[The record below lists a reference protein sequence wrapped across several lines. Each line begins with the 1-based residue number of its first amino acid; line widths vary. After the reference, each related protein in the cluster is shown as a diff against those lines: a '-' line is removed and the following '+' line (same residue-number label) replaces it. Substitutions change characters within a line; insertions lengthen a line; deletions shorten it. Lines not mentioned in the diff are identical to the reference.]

1 MLIFVVSITIKQYI
15 MSKIKT
21 LKVCGK
27 TVDRCSIV
35 FLNESGDA
43 VGKRNDYVPD
53 YFPEE
58 HYGDYLELDIDI
70 ETGQILNWKKPTQ
83 KQLRDSM
90 D

>member
-1 MLIFVVSITIKQYI
+1 

-27 TVDRCSIV
+27 TVDRCSIT

-43 VGKRNDYVPD
+43 IGERDNYVPD

-58 HYGDYLELDIDI
+58 HYGDYLELDIDV

-83 KQLRDSM
+83 KELRDSM